1 MPGPASG
8 PHGPEG
14 FRGGRPR
21 PGPAHRRFSLDCATL
36 GLHPQPPRYRRG
48 QREATGPGGPYP
60 PPSGL
65 DSSRLPYVTQA
76 PHGTAAKDI
85 VSRLV
90 GPGGVLASAARA
102 LVPLTGA
109 ALRVRLGARLARL
122 AGARSGGGGDDRALG
137 AAPSGP
143 GPGPGPSAP
152 GRLRAYAL
160 GPAPGQGPP
169 PPLPGRASPRRR
181 PGRWRGTCPSWAA
194 GGWSGAGPGRAGE
207 GAPGL
212 VAGAF
217 VRELRDRGLWWGWR
231 GEAGRPRRE
240 PEGRAAPGR
249 PRCRGSGREG
259 KGKASEGSGSRAP
272 KKRFFFCTR
281 AGVP

>member
-194 GGWSGAGPGRAGE
+194 GGWSGAGPGRGGGPGARRRGLCS
-207 GAPGL
+207 GAPGPRPVVG
-212 VAGAF
+212 VAGGSGEAAAGAGGPRCPGPAPVQG
-217 VRELRDRGLWWGWR
+217 VREGGEGEGL
-231 GEAGRPRRE
+231 
-240 PEGRAAPGR
+240 
-249 PRCRGSGREG
+249 
-259 KGKASEGSGSRAP
+259 
-272 KKRFFFCTR
+272 
-281 AGVP
+281 